1 VFSLPFPPLSLGLT
15 MPLTMLH
22 VLTTF
27 TLAFCGLPATHQA
40 LALEALT
47 VSLIPALGLKN
58 ELAPLT
64 QTSSATEATLSAG

>member
-1 VFSLPFPPLSLGLT
+1 VFSSPFPPLSLGLT

-27 TLAFCGLPATHQA
+27 TLAFRGLPATHQA

-47 VSLIPALGLKN
+47 VSLVPASRLKI
-58 ELAPLT
+58 EPTLLT
-64 QTSSATEATLSAG
+64 KANTTT

>member
-1 VFSLPFPPLSLGLT
+1 VFSSPFPPLSLGLT

-27 TLAFCGLPATHQA
+27 TLTFCGLPATHQA

-47 VSLIPALGLKN
+47 VSLVPASRLKI
-58 ELAPLT
+58 EPTLLT
-64 QTSSATEATLSAG
+64 KTNATT